1 MLSGV
6 KFSFNPDLPPLSRIK
21 TEDIFVNGERLQLDK
36 TYKAAIKGFLIEGK
50 DGYEAFKD
58 GFENII
64 LDKSIHDIITNF
76 FESFR
81 KDFDGKKDKKREI
94 RMNLFNTNEN
104 NTCENGFIKITPPSD
119 QRIINL
125 KGNPENHFS

>member
-1 MLSGV
+1 MRDALENGVSTYPKYDGRFPLLSGV

-64 LDKSIHDIITNF
+64 LDKEGYCRITDLGVARYWK
-76 FESFR
+76 S
-81 KDFDGKKDKKREI
+81 
-94 RMNLFNTNEN
+94 
-104 NTCENGFIKITPPSD
+104 
-119 QRIINL
+119 
-125 KGNPENHFS
+125 